1 VPDSALSDSA
11 LLSSPSDEPESEPRT
26 EEMDNADLARIQEW
40 TANHLSRAGG
50 PAIDHKATP
59 AIAGFGLGQ
68 ALDSASPPSK
78 VKFEAGLRVC
88 PACGK
93 PVHLSATTCRE
104 CGSPVPRR

>member
-1 VPDSALSDSA
+1 MAISADDSGS
-11 LLSSPSDEPESEPRT
+11 RT
-26 EEMDNADLARIQEW
+26 EEMDAEDLARIQEW
-40 TANHLSRAGG
+40 TASHLGRSGG
-50 PAIDHKATP
+50 PGLDREATP
-59 AIAGFGLGQ
+59 AGVLPVAGFGADPTFGE
-68 ALDSASPPSK
+68 ASQTSK

>member
-1 VPDSALSDSA
+1 MDS
-11 LLSSPSDEPESEPRT
+11 E
-26 EEMDNADLARIQEW
+26 DLARIEKWAAKHQGR
-40 TANHLSRAGG
+40 SSG
-50 PAIDHKATP
+50 PKVENDATP
-59 AIAGFGLGQ
+59 ESVPIVTGFGSAQ
-68 ALDSASPPSK
+68 ALSGAVPPAN

>member
-1 VPDSALSDSA
+1 M
-11 LLSSPSDEPESEPRT
+11 SSPIDEPESESRT
-26 EEMDNADLARIQEW
+26 AEMDSEDLARLQEW
-40 TANHLSRAGG
+40 TANHLGRAGG
-50 PAIDHKATP
+50 PVYDNDVTP
-59 AIAGFGLGQ
+59 SAVASFGQ
-68 ALDSASPPSK
+68 AFDDEPSQSK